1 MKQFNLFKEIVIV
14 DKVLLLNAINSSK
27 EFGITTKG
35 DIKAAPYTQ
44 NDAFIYKGTIT
55 KEPTSALMPT
65 KPKSLSDLLGT
76 NYKIVEDDDRVLIKA
91 AGAWQDIIGFNAN
104 YCLYDDTTADGIA
117 VFSDEELE
125 NIGWNATEFN
135 ANYRDIV
142 DAMEAV
148 CEGTLLCIE
157 QDEPYQFSGMGFID
171 DIECARK
178 SAFEYCQKHVKNQ
191 IANHPEFTLENLTDD
206 EQEAAEY
213 FKAL

>member
-1 MKQFNLFKEIVIV
+1 MKQFNLFKEIIIV
-14 DKVLLLNAINSSK
+14 DKVVLLNAINSSK
-27 EFGITTKG
+27 EFAISTKG
-35 DIKAAPYTQ
+35 EIKTPPYTD
-44 NDAFIYKGTIT
+44 NDAFIYKGTIS

-65 KPKSLSDLLGT
+65 KPKSLNELIGT

-142 DAMEAV
+142 DAMEAA

-157 QDEPYQFSGMGFID
+157 QEEPYQFSGMVFID

-178 SAFEYCQKHVKNQ
+178 AAFKYCQLHVKNQ
-191 IANHPEFTLENLTDD
+191 IDTHPEFKLDLLTED
-206 EQEAAEY
+206 EKEAAQY
-213 FKAL
+213 FDAL